1 MAQRRAMSIAL
12 FFSYG
17 FVAVFVTLIM
27 VLFCLGCHCSVPLRK
42 IWIWLFSMPCCRRCV
57 AQTEAKEK
65 RQAQAEQQQ
74 ARSTEA
80 DYQKCF
86 TWVPFL
92 LTCGYCF
99 GQCTEEM
106 EGGAAP
112 LPPLVAQPVAPSEV
126 DESVEV
132 VGTEA
137 VVSIHMPLL
146 RF

>member
-1 MAQRRAMSIAL
+1 MSLAL

-17 FVAVFVTLIM
+17 FVAVFITLIM

-42 IWIWLFSMPCCRRCV
+42 IWIWIFSMRCCRC
-57 AQTEAKEK
+57 AQRTDAQEK
-65 RQAQAEQQQ
+65 RQVQAQKRQ
-74 ARSTEA
+74 ARSSED
-80 DYQKCF
+80 DYEKCF

-106 EGGAAP
+106 GGGAPADATP
-112 LPPLVAQPVAPSEV
+112 LPPTVAQPVAPSEV
-126 DESVEV
+126 DDAVEV
-132 VGTEA
+132 TGTEA

-146 RF
+146 RL